1 LTAALLALGAA
12 LCWGVGDFIGGLASR
27 RLAVL
32 SVLVITMPTGAVIAG
47 LVLLV
52 RPTGPP
58 AGVDLA
64 LAALAGL
71 AGLAG
76 VAALYRGLAVGAM
89 GVVAPLS
96 GTAPVIPVAVG
107 LAQGERPSALQWV
120 GVALALAGILLVSRE
135 EGVARRFAAGAAL
148 GIAAAVAFGTFFT
161 ALDAASDE
169 GALWPT
175 FALRVAGAGVI
186 IAVALAVRTP
196 LPRGRRQLAP
206 LVTVGTLDMTANG
219 LFAAATS
226 RGYVSLVSVLA
237 SLYPAVVVGLAA
249 WFVGERVAG
258 VRLAG
263 AACALGGAAL
273 ITAG

>member
-1 LTAALLALGAA
+1 MTAALLALGAA

-32 SVLVITMPTGAVIAG
+32 SVLVVTMPTGAVIAG
-47 LVLLV
+47 VVLLL
-52 RPTGPP
+52 RPTEPP
-58 AGVDLA
+58 ARVDFA

-89 GVVAPLS
+89 GVAAPLS
-96 GTAPVIPVAVG
+96 GTAPIIPVAVG
-107 LAQGERPSALQWV
+107 LAQGERPSAVQWA
-120 GVALALAGILLVSRE
+120 GVALALVGIVLVSRE
-135 EGVARRFAAGAAL
+135 TNAAGRLATGAAL
-148 GIAAAVAFGTFFT
+148 GIVAAVAFGTFFT

-175 FALRVAGAGVI
+175 FALRVAGGVAI
-186 IAVALAVRTP
+186 VGIALAARAPV
-196 LPRGRRQLAP
+196 PRGRQQLAP
-206 LVTVGTLDMTANG
+206 LLVVGTLDMTANG

-237 SLYPAVVVGLAA
+237 SLYPAVVVGLL
-249 WFVGERVAG
+249 AG
-258 VRLAG
+258 TRLAG